1 MAEQAYAYVTL
12 IPVAKGFQSAVA
24 KELKGV
30 GGSGGSAGKAAG
42 DNFKSSFGGALKGL
56 AAIAGTAIAA
66 AGVGSF
72 FKESVKQASNL
83 EESINAVS
91 VAYGAAGESIV
102 KLGKDASTRLG
113 VTSSDFNAA
122 AVRFSAFAERVV
134 GTGGD
139 VSGFVDS
146 LTTRAADFAS
156 VFNIDVSEALQ
167 VFQSGLAGEAEPLKR
182 FGINLLDTEVKAYAY
197 RAGITAVGEALTET
211 DKVQARYGL
220 LLESTAKT
228 QGDFANTSDGL
239 ANSQR
244 ILQASFAEM
253 QAEVGNALLPV
264 LATLVNQVKDELL
277 PLFER
282 LGDWLKSPDGTQ
294 AIADLGQAFSDG
306 IQFIVDFTGYIQDN
320 WEAIKNIGEMAVVAA
335 IAIGG
340 YTTATK
346 LATTAQLLFNVAVR
360 ANPYVMAA
368 AALVAL
374 VGAAIAFRT
383 ETDNGIKTIEASTAK
398 ITTLEGEMER
408 LNEAYKLGA
417 IDLQTYETQAA
428 ALRGEIDKLT
438 QSTAT
443 SYGELNRFQ
452 QLKGIS
458 DVAKGNTAWANSWI
472 ARGLAYAKQVVV
484 DDDDDDDETTSTGL
498 TAAEMRAKL
507 KGYIKDTKKA
517 LIENRKD
524 YNKAIKEANR
534 DYSSAQLDIAE
545 RYESAVSAATE
556 RRNKAM
562 ADSLKSY
569 NQRVADINQRS
580 AQALTNII
588 QQSMDRLRDAFR
600 SAAEVDIADMFSSDA
615 INKNIGGLLEGL
627 RTKLT
632 GSRQLIA
639 NASELASQGFSQTFI
654 EQVVSAGAEVGNEL
668 AQGILNATPEQQRE
682 IRELFNVIETEA
694 ATGMDALAQTLY
706 EKNGL
711 ATAELKKMYDQVLI
725 DQAESLAEQ
734 KRLYDEAIAEIMV
747 AFNQEIAD
755 AKEARDSALLDAEDA
770 LTAALLKANEDFLEG
785 LDKIDEAFKEKIAGM
800 KSAISSLRSELS
812 SLQSAV
818 SSAQATA
825 RAQITGLKNLLPMAE
840 GGLVTGP
847 TQALI
852 GEAGPELVIPLDRV
866 QSILGGMGGDGKTV
880 NYYAAPNQSIDS
892 EQELFQAMRRAKVV
906 ANW

>member
-12 IPVAKGFQSAVA
+12 IPVAKGFQSAIA
-24 KELKGV
+24 KELNGV
-30 GGSGGSAGKAAG
+30 GGAGGSAGKAAG
-42 DNFKSSFGGALKGL
+42 GSFKSGFGGALKGL
-56 AAIAGTAIAA
+56 AALAGTAIAA
-66 AGVGSF
+66 AGVTSF
-72 FKESVKQASNL
+72 FKNSVSQASDL

-139 VSGFVDS
+139 VSSFVDS

-182 FGINLLDTEVKAYAY
+182 FGINLLDSEVKAYAY

-211 DKVQARYGL
+211 EKVQARYGL

-244 ILQASFAEM
+244 ILQASFSEM

-264 LATLVNQVKDELL
+264 MATLVNQVKNELL

-282 LGDWLKSPDGTQ
+282 LGDWLQSPDGIQ
-294 AIADLGQAFSDG
+294 AIKDLGQAFSDG
-306 IQFIVDFTGYIQDN
+306 IQFIVDFADYIQDN
-320 WEAIKNIGEMAVVAA
+320 WTQIKQLGEAVIVVTVAVGA
-335 IAIGG
+335 
-340 YTTATK
+340 YTTATN
-346 LATTAQLLFNVAVR
+346 LATTAQNLFNVAIR
-360 ANPYVMAA
+360 ANPYVLAA
-368 AALVAL
+368 TVLLAL

-383 ETDNGIKTIEASTAK
+383 ETDNGIKAVEESTEK
-398 ITTLEGEMER
+398 ITVLEGEMER
-408 LNEAYKLGA
+408 LSTAYSNGA

-428 ALRGEIDKLT
+428 ALRREIDKLT
-438 QSTAT
+438 TSTQQSA
-443 SYGELNRFQ
+443 GELNRFQ
-452 QLKGIS
+452 ALRDISNLK
-458 DVAKGNTAWANSWI
+458 KGNTAWANSWI
-472 ARGLAYAKQVVV
+472 ARGEYAKKVI
-484 DDDDDDDETTSTGL
+484 DDIPPVITTASTGP
-498 TAAEMRAKL
+498 TAAEMRATL
-507 KGYIKDTKKA
+507 KGYIQDTKKA
-517 LIENRKD
+517 LIDNRKT
-524 YNKAIKEANR
+524 YNKAIEEANK
-534 DYSSAQLDIAE
+534 DYGKAQADIAE
-545 RYESAVSAATE
+545 RYESAITAASE
-556 RRNKAM
+556 RRDKAL
-562 ADSLKSY
+562 ASSLKNY
-569 NQRVADINQRS
+569 TKNVADINERS

-588 QQSMDRLRDAFR
+588 QRSMDRLRDAFK
-600 SAAEVDIADMFSSDA
+600 SAAEVNVADIFSSDA
-615 INKNIGGLLEGL
+615 INKNIGGLLDEL
-627 RTKLT
+627 RNRLT

-639 NASELASQGFSQTFI
+639 NASELASKGFSQTFI
-654 EQVVSAGAEVGNEL
+654 EQVVSAGTEVGNEL
-668 AQGILNATPEQQRE
+668 AKGILNATPEQQRE

-770 LTAALLKANEDFLEG
+770 LNEALLKANESFLEG
-785 LDKIDEAFKEKIAGM
+785 LDKIDEAFKSKIAGM
-800 KSAISSLRSELS
+800 KGAISSLRSELA
-812 SLQSAV
+812 SLESAV
-818 SSAQATA
+818 SKAKASAQT
-825 RAQITGLKNLLPMAE
+825 QIKGFKGLIPFAD

-847 TQALI
+847 TPALI
-852 GEAGPELVIPLDRV
+852 GEAGPEMVIPLDRV
-866 QSILGGMGGDGKTV
+866 QSILGGMAGDGKTV
-880 NYYAAPNQSIDS
+880 NYYAAPNNSIDS

>member
-1 MAEQAYAYVTL
+1 MAEAAYAYVTL

-30 GGSGGSAGKAAG
+30 GGSGGSAGQAAG

-72 FKESVKQASNL
+72 FKDSVKQASNL
-83 EESINAVS
+83 EESINAVG

-264 LATLVNQVKDELL
+264 LASVVNQVKDELL

-282 LGDWLKSPDGTQ
+282 LGDWLKSPDGTL
-294 AIADLGQAFSDG
+294 AIAELGYAFRDG
-306 IQFIVDFTGYIQDN
+306 IEFIVDFTDYIQDN
-320 WEAIKNIGEMAVVAA
+320 WTQIKQLAEAVVVVTVGVGAF
-335 IAIGG
+335 
-340 YTTATK
+340 TTATN
-346 LATTAQLLFNVAVR
+346 LATTAQTLFNVAIR
-360 ANPYVMAA
+360 ANPYVLAA
-368 AALVAL
+368 TVLLAL

-398 ITTLEGEMER
+398 ITVLEGEMER

-417 IDLQTYETQAA
+417 IDLQTYEAQAA

-438 QSTAT
+438 QSTQT

-452 QLKGIS
+452 NLKGVS

-472 ARGLAYAKQVVV
+472 ARGEAYAKQAAKIPPII
-484 DDDDDDDETTSTGL
+484 TSSAEP
-498 TAAEMRAKL
+498 TAAEMREKL

-524 YNKAIKEANR
+524 YNKAIKTANN
-534 DYSSAQLDIAE
+534 DYASAQADIAKS
-545 RYESAVSAATE
+545 YESAITAASE
-556 RRNKAM
+556 RRDKAL
-562 ADSLKSY
+562 ASSLKNY
-569 NQRVADINQRS
+569 NQRVADINQKS

-588 QQSMDRLRDAFR
+588 QQSMDRLRDAFK
-600 SAAEVDIADMFSSDA
+600 SAAEVNIADMFSSDA

-639 NASELASQGFSQTFI
+639 NASELASKGFSQTFI
-654 EQVVSAGAEVGNEL
+654 EQVISAGAEVGNEL

-694 ATGMDALAQTLY
+694 STGMDALAQTLY

>member
-30 GGSGGSAGKAAG
+30 GGSGGSAGQAAG

-72 FKESVKQASNL
+72 FKDSVKQASNL

-156 VFNIDVSEALQ
+156 VFNIDVAEALQ

-264 LATLVNQVKDELL
+264 LASVVNQVKDELL

-282 LGDWLKSPDGTQ
+282 LGDWLKSPDGTL
-294 AIADLGQAFSDG
+294 AIAELGYAFRDG
-306 IQFIVDFTGYIQDN
+306 IEFIVDFTDYIQDN
-320 WEAIKNIGEMAVVAA
+320 WTQIKQLAEAVVVVTVGVGAF
-335 IAIGG
+335 
-340 YTTATK
+340 TTATN
-346 LATTAQLLFNVAVR
+346 LATTAQTLFNVAIR
-360 ANPYVMAA
+360 ANPYVLAA
-368 AALVAL
+368 TVLLAL

-398 ITTLEGEMER
+398 ITVLEGEMER
-408 LNEAYKLGA
+408 LNESYKLGA

-438 QSTAT
+438 QSTQT

-452 QLKGIS
+452 NLKGVS

-472 ARGLAYAKQVVV
+472 ARGEAYAKQAAKIPPII
-484 DDDDDDDETTSTGL
+484 TSSAEP
-498 TAAEMRAKL
+498 TAAEMREKL

-524 YNKAIKEANR
+524 YNKAIKTANS
-534 DYSSAQLDIAE
+534 DYASAQADIAE
-545 RYESAVSAATE
+545 SYESAITAASE
-556 RRNKAM
+556 RRDKAL
-562 ADSLKSY
+562 ASSLKNY
-569 NQRVADINQRS
+569 NQRVADINQKS

-588 QQSMDRLRDAFR
+588 QQSMDRLRDAFK
-600 SAAEVDIADMFSSDA
+600 SAAEVNIADMFSSDA

-639 NASELASQGFSQTFI
+639 NASELASKGFSQTFI

-694 ATGMDALAQTLY
+694 STGMDALAQTLY

>member
-1 MAEQAYAYVTL
+1 M
-12 IPVAKGFQSAVA
+12 
-24 KELKGV
+24 
-30 GGSGGSAGKAAG
+30 
-42 DNFKSSFGGALKGL
+42 
-56 AAIAGTAIAA
+56 
-66 AGVGSF
+66 
-72 FKESVKQASNL
+72 
-83 EESINAVS
+83 
-91 VAYGAAGESIV
+91 
-102 KLGKDASTRLG
+102 
-113 VTSSDFNAA
+113 
-122 AVRFSAFAERVV
+122 
-134 GTGGD
+134 
-139 VSGFVDS
+139 
-146 LTTRAADFAS
+146 
-156 VFNIDVSEALQ
+156 
-167 VFQSGLAGEAEPLKR
+167 
-182 FGINLLDTEVKAYAY
+182 
-197 RAGITAVGEALTET
+197 
-211 DKVQARYGL
+211 
-220 LLESTAKT
+220 
-228 QGDFANTSDGL
+228 
-239 ANSQR
+239 
-244 ILQASFAEM
+244 
-253 QAEVGNALLPV
+253 LPV
-264 LATLVNQVKDELL
+264 LASLVNQVKDELL

-294 AIADLGQAFSDG
+294 AIAELGYAFRDG
-306 IQFIVDFTGYIQDN
+306 IEFIVDFTGFVQDN
-320 WEAIKNIGEMAVVAA
+320 WEAIKNIGEMAVIAA

-472 ARGLAYAKQVVV
+472 ARGEAYAKQAAKIPPVI
-484 DDDDDDDETTSTGL
+484 TSSAEP

-556 RRNKAM
+556 RRNKTM

-600 SAAEVDIADMFSSDA
+600 SAAKVNIADMFSSDA

-654 EQVVSAGAEVGNEL
+654 EQVVAAGAEVGNEL

-734 KRLYDEAIAEIMV
+734 KRIYDEAIAEIMV

-770 LTAALLKANEDFLEG
+770 LNEALLKANEDFLEG
-785 LDKIDEAFKEKIAGM
+785 LDKIDQAFREKIAGM
-800 KSAISSLRSELS
+800 KGAISSLRSELS
-812 SLQSAV
+812 ALQSAV
-818 SSAQATA
+818 ASAKASAKT
-825 RAQITGLKNLLPMAE
+825 QIIGLRNLVPLAE

-847 TQALI
+847 TQALV
-852 GEAGPELVIPLDRV
+852 GEAGPEMVIPLDKV

>member
-12 IPVAKGFQSAVA
+12 IPVAKGFQSAIS
-24 KELKGV
+24 KELNGV
-30 GGSGGSAGKAAG
+30 GGTGGSAGKAAG
-42 DNFKSSFGGALKGL
+42 GSFKSGFGGALKGL

-72 FKESVKQASNL
+72 FKTSVSQASDL

-91 VAYGAAGESIV
+91 VAYGTAGESIV

-139 VSGFVDS
+139 VSTFVDGI
-146 LTTRAADFAS
+146 TTRAADFAS
-156 VFNIDVSEALQ
+156 VFNIDVAEALQ

-182 FGINLLDTEVKAYAY
+182 FGINLLDSEVSAYAL
-197 RAGITAVGEALTET
+197 ANGIGEVGRTLTESE
-211 DKVQARYGL
+211 KVQARYGL
-220 LLESTAKT
+220 LLQSTAKT

-244 ILQASFAEM
+244 ILKASFSEM

-264 LATLVNQVKDELL
+264 LASLVNQVKDELL

-306 IQFIVDFTGYIQDN
+306 IEFIVEFTGFLQEN
-320 WEAIKNIGEMAVVAA
+320 WEAVKNIGEMVVIAA
-335 IAIGG
+335 IALGT
-340 YTTATK
+340 YTAASK
-346 LATTAQLLFNVAVR
+346 LAIAAQLLFNAAVL
-360 ANPYVMAA
+360 ANPFVLAA

-383 ETDNGIKTIEASTAK
+383 ETDNGIKSIETSTTQ
-398 ITTLEGEMER
+398 ITVLEGEMER
-408 LNEAYKLGA
+408 LSTAYSNGA
-417 IDLQTYETQAA
+417 IDLETYERQAA
-428 ALRGEIDKLT
+428 ALRREIDKLT
-438 QSTAT
+438 TSTQQSA
-443 SYGELNRFQ
+443 GELNRFQ
-452 QLKGIS
+452 ALRDIS
-458 DVAKGNTAWANSWI
+458 DLKKGNTAWANSWT
-472 ARGLAYAKQVVV
+472 ARGEYAKKVIADIPPVV
-484 DDDDDDDETTSTGL
+484 TTSTGP
-498 TAAEMRAKL
+498 TAAEMREAL

-517 LIENRKD
+517 LKENRKD
-524 YNKAIKEANR
+524 YNSAIKEANK
-534 DYSSAQLDIAE
+534 DYTSAQLDIAE
-545 RYESAVSAATE
+545 RYESAISAATE
-556 RRNKAM
+556 RRNKSL
-562 ADSLKSY
+562 ADSLKNY
-569 NQRVADINQRS
+569 NQRVADINQKS

-627 RTKLT
+627 RNKLT

-668 AQGILNATPEQQRE
+668 AKGILNATPEQQRE

-725 DQAESLAEQ
+725 DQTESLAEQ

-755 AKEARDSALLDAEDA
+755 AKETRDSALLDAEDA
-770 LTAALLKANEDFLEG
+770 LTEALLKANEAFLDS
-785 LDKIDEAFKEKIAGM
+785 LNKIDEDFKAKIAGM
-800 KSAISSLRSELS
+800 KGAISGLRSELAK
-812 SLQSAV
+812 LDSAV
-818 SSAQATA
+818 SSARATA
-825 RAQITGLKNLLPMAE
+825 QTQITGLQNLLPMAE

-847 TQALI
+847 TRALI
-852 GEAGPELVIPLDRV
+852 GEAGPEMVIPLDRV
-866 QSILGGMGGDGKTV
+866 QSILGNMGGEGKSV